1 MRSQNRLA
9 LVSFSLALF
18 LTPIALIPFAAAIPN
33 PIDNGRGHK
42 ADLPDAPAT
51 PPPPPGR
58 RQPGGSLSGEQAVCP
73 ERPQALTA
81 ITPVDVHGKTLSEH
95 PTFWFYTPYTA
106 DEVQSGEFSILTRN
120 EDQRIYETSF
130 ILPEQPGLV
139 SVTLPDDGSVNLEA
153 GQYYHWYLSLSCVS
167 ATEAKTNLNIDGW
180 VQRLEPTP
188 ELEVQVGNPSSDI
201 WYDVVDNLAIQ
212 MQTSPDEN
220 ETELE
225 QAWVE
230 LLNSVDL
237 SEFIQK
243 PIIGPVLL
251 TDD

>member
-9 LVSFSLALF
+9 LVSFSLAL
-18 LTPIALIPFAAAIPN
+18 LLSPIVLMPFAAAIPN
-33 PIDNGRGHK
+33 PIDNGRGQK
-42 ADLPDAPAT
+42 ADLPAAPST
-51 PPPPPGR
+51 PPPPGR
-58 RQPGGSLSGEQAVCP
+58 RQPGGSLGEPAVCP
-73 ERPQALTA
+73 ARPQALTA
-81 ITPVDVHGKTLSEH
+81 ITPADVHGKTLSEN
-95 PTFWFYTPYTA
+95 PTFWFYIPYTA

-130 ILPEQPGLV
+130 KLPEQPGLV
-139 SVTLPDDGSVNLEA
+139 SITLPDDGSVNLEA

-180 VQRLEPTP
+180 VQRLESTP
-188 ELEVQVGNPSSDI
+188 ELEVQVENPSSDI

-212 MQTSPDEN
+212 LQISPDAN
-220 ETELE
+220 ETGLE
-225 QAWVE
+225 QAWIE
-230 LLNSVDL
+230 LLDSVDL

-243 PIIGPVLL
+243 PIIGPVLI